1 MPLLPDDIARSAAQR
16 LSAELDRNL
25 PAMVEAQ
32 LQGGKPPER
41 LEPLTIAIAL
51 AGLVVSASK
60 AAWDVYRDLK
70 KTQKTALAPDLV
82 ARRLRLELNVD
93 GNISAEHSDK
103 IIAVVVD
110 EIAKASPEV

>member
-1 MPLLPDDIARSAAQR
+1 MLPDDIARCAAQR
-16 LSAELDRNL
+16 LSAQLDRNL

-41 LEPLTIAIAL
+41 LEPLAIGIAL

-70 KTQKTALAPDLV
+70 KNQKSAPAPDLV
-82 ARRLRLELNVD
+82 ARRLRLELTVD
-93 GNISAEHSDK
+93 GNISAEHRDK
-103 IIAVVVD
+103 VIVVVVD